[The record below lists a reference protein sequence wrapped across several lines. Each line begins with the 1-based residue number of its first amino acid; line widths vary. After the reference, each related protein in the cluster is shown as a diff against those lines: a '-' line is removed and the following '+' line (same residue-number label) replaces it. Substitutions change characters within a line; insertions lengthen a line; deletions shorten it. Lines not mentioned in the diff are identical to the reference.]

1 MRCVGFTLS
10 GSSPE
15 AVALTICTSG
25 ISQMADYPI
34 TTQPPDFGSLQVWAF
49 ITTMRFLLIIS
60 RVIDAARSQRV
71 VNIKYVGE
79 MPLN

>member
-15 AVALTICTSG
+15 AVALTICTFG

-34 TTQPPDFGSLQVWAF
+34 TTQPLISVFAGMGFYSHDAISTHN
-49 ITTMRFLLIIS
+49 IT
-60 RVIDAARSQRV
+60 
-71 VNIKYVGE
+71 GG
-79 MPLN
+79 